1 MDDVAFI
8 MKGVTSGVQ
17 FLCSHNVQHRD
28 IKPAN
33 VLVSLEGDVKV
44 SVMVVHFICITKM
57 LVRKICNPGE

>member
-1 MDDVAFI
+1 

-17 FLCSHNVQHRD
+17 FLYSSNVQHRD

-44 SVMVVHFICITKM
+44 SVVEVHLICIINM
-57 LVRKICNPGE
+57 